1 MSRRDDGP
9 PPAKKAA
16 LDIAAI
22 RAQVAARKAAIE
34 GRSGSAT
41 PAAGS
46 RGTSGS
52 NSPAP
57 PPSSSS
63 TAPAKP
69 APKVDPNI
77 RDRIAA
83 ARARVEARNAE
94 MNSRQAGPAAP
105 AAPLP
110 KPKPTGIAL
119 HPLLMADTVEATQ
132 EKNEKRAM
140 RDRYKTMAPKF
151 STVRANAA
159 AVEEA
164 AAKAAKAAPTPIS
177 ISNPYI
183 STPTAGIGPEE
194 QGAGPG
200 PARARKS
207 RKMAFSAPG
216 KYIKQGEQLRNDIK
230 LEELKARIAAQS
242 RKAGLD
248 SEFDVL
254 ERSLKRQAPPAVEW
268 WDEAIMPSGTGYD
281 DLPKALEYIDTN
293 NESLVTHLVQH
304 PIAITAAGDRRQPE
318 RGLMLTKKE
327 QKKMRRQ
334 RRMAELKDRQDRVRM
349 GLIPPDPPKVRLA
362 NMMKVLTSDAVQ
374 DPTKLEKR
382 IVREVELRAL
392 KHEQDNAE
400 RKLSKDDRRE
410 KDYAKL
416 AEAETKNGLQ
426 ASVYLIRYLTNGR
439 HKFKVRKTAEHDLLT
454 GLTIFAPN
462 FALVVVEGVAKK
474 IKHYRQLMTSRIDW
488 TEEPRALGED
498 SGSEEEEGDDEKKDG
513 PDMSTNRCEVV
524 WEGEIP
530 ERTFK
535 FFRARH
541 AETDSEG
548 KNFLGS
554 KYEGLWD
561 LAKRWNWD
569 EDVY

>member
-1 MSRRDDGP
+1 M
-9 PPAKKAA
+9 
-16 LDIAAI
+16 
-22 RAQVAARKAAIE
+22 
-34 GRSGSAT
+34 
-41 PAAGS
+41 
-46 RGTSGS
+46 
-52 NSPAP
+52 
-57 PPSSSS
+57 
-63 TAPAKP
+63 
-69 APKVDPNI
+69 
-77 RDRIAA
+77 AA
-83 ARARVEARNAE
+83 ARARIDALNKKRA
-94 MNSRQAGPAAP
+94 AGPEAP
-105 AAPLP
+105 AAPPPAP
-110 KPKPTGIAL
+110 KPKASSGVAL
-119 HPLLMADTVEATQ
+119 HPLLMADSVEVAQ
-132 EKNEKRAM
+132 EKNEKRAL

-164 AAKAAKAAPTPIS
+164 AAKAEKAAPAAPTAVS
-177 ISNPYI
+177 MSNPYA
-183 STPTAGIGPEE
+183 PTAATGIGPEE
-194 QGAGPG
+194 QGPG
-200 PARARKS
+200 PARKS
-207 RKMAFSAPG
+207 RKMNFSAPG
-216 KYIKQGEQLRNDIK
+216 KYVKQGDQLRNEIK
-230 LEELKARIAAQS
+230 LEELKQRIAAQS

-268 WDEAIMPSGTGYD
+268 WDEAILPPGSTGYD
-281 DLPKALEYIDTN
+281 DLEKAEEYFRTSTD
-293 NESLVTHLVQH
+293 SLITHLVQH

-382 IVREVELRAL
+382 IVREVEMRQFR
-392 KHEQDNAE
+392 HEKDNEE
-400 RKLSKDDRRE
+400 RKLSKEERKE
-410 KDYAKL
+410 KEYAKL
-416 AEAETKNGLQ
+416 AEAENKNGLL

-439 HKFKVRKTAEHDLLT
+439 HKFKVRETAKHDLLS
-454 GLTIFAPN
+454 GMCIFHSS

-474 IKHYRQLMTSRIDW
+474 IKHYRQLMMSRIDW
-488 TEEPRALGED
+488 TEEPRAQGAASD
-498 SGSEEEEGDDEKKDG
+498 SGSGSESEDDKEKSKEGEEDG
-513 PDMSTNRCEVV
+513 PDMSENKCELI

-530 ERTFK
+530 ERSFK

-548 KNFLGS
+548 KNLLTS

-561 LAKRWNWD
+561 LAKRWNWEGD
-569 EDVY
+569 DL